1 MRSIDNSEDVI
12 DSRDIIERVDELE
25 AGIAEDD
32 ATSEDAD
39 STSPV
44 YGEDEREELRTLK
57 ALVVEAEGESSDW
70 VHGEAL
76 IRDSYF
82 TEYAQQLAED
92 LGLTNDN
99 SNQMG
104 TRTNRWPFTHIDWDA
119 AAEELQ
125 EDYSSVNFDNVIY
138 WIRNS

>member
-25 AGIAEDD
+25 VSIAEDD
-32 ATSEDAD
+32 STNEDAL
-39 STSPV
+39 V
-44 YGEDEREELRTLK
+44 YGEDEREELRILK
-57 ALVVEAEGESSDW
+57 ALVSEAEGESSDW
-70 VHGEAL
+70 AHGEAL

-82 TEYAQQLAED
+82 TEYAQQLAD
-92 LGLTNDN
+92 DIGAVNRDA
-99 SNQMG
+99 
-104 TRTNRWPFTHIDWDA
+104 RWPNTCIDWDK

-125 EDYSSVNFDNVIY
+125 QDYSSVNFDNVIY